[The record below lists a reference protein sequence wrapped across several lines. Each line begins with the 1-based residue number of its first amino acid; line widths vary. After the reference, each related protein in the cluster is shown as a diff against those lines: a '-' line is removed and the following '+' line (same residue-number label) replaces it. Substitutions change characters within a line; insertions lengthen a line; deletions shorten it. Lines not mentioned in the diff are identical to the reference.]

1 MEGQE
6 TVAPI
11 AVEPRLEDK
20 KVEDDPVIEP
30 NAKPFLCDARDEEE
44 KKELLRQ
51 VFGYN

>member
-30 NAKPFLCDARDEEE
+30 NAKPFLCNAHDEEE
-44 KKELLRQ
+44 KKELLHQ